1 MDCLLAV
8 FPTHRPTHSAFAQSG
23 APAPCHLWTAGGS
36 QSGRKKARSLCTQSP
51 LWQPR
56 ACSHDA
62 WGQRGFRLHS
72 RPTAQPICSKSC
84 PFLIV
89 GLPHPEDIRVRA
101 CFWIIFFVF
110 LIYFFVFWGFRVL
123 SKGFDEMSFQFGII
137 CPIFPSFSC
146 ELGSFVACSCFSE
159 VFPLC
164 LFFSISRHFLL
175 CFGVSIWHYAFGTL
189 FSGQRFHMSHEKYPF
204 TFHYTGCLIG
214 ALTMAYYN

>member
-1 MDCLLAV
+1 MLGQGLLPPPHPHWTAQCNELRTCKGRTSSGSCYLSPPLRALCRACRAGKWKSVGAMDCLLAV

-23 APAPCHLWTAGGS
+23 APAPCHLQTAGGS

-101 CFWIIFFVF
+101 CFWIIFCF
-110 LIYFFVFWGFRVL
+110 LIYFFVF
-123 SKGFDEMSFQFGII
+123 
-137 CPIFPSFSC
+137 
-146 ELGSFVACSCFSE
+146 
-159 VFPLC
+159 
-164 LFFSISRHFLL
+164 
-175 CFGVSIWHYAFGTL
+175 FGVSVSCPRVLT
-189 FSGQRFHMSHEKYPF
+189 RFPF
-204 TFHYTGCLIG
+204 NLV
-214 ALTMAYYN
+214 

>member
-23 APAPCHLWTAGGS
+23 APAPCLLQTAGGS

-89 GLPHPEDIRVRA
+89 FNCGDCHTPKTYGCELVFGL
-101 CFWIIFFVF
+101 FFVF
-110 LIYFFVFWGFRVL
+110 LIYFLGFL
-123 SKGFDEMSFQFGII
+123 GFPCLDHGFEISFQFGII

-146 ELGSFVACSCFSE
+146 ELGSFVAYSCFPRYFHY
-159 VFPLC
+159 VYV
-164 LFFSISRHFLL
+164 FLL
-175 CFGVSIWHYAFGTL
+175 FRVSFCCVSVFQFGILLLVP
-189 FSGQRFHMSHEKYPF
+189 FSLVKDS
-204 TFHYTGCLIG
+204 T
-214 ALTMAYYN
+214 